1 MNRILKIIKPSGWL
15 FIVLVFAACLAT
27 TFCQG
32 CKKQASPV
40 VKTKTS
46 QTNENETDL
55 KEKQKIEE
63 PPKVVIKSGIAGSW
77 YPDDAKILT
86 EQLGQIFQ
94 KAETKPIDNVI
105 ALILPHAGYQFSGQ
119 TAVSALKTI
128 NKEYKRIIVIGPSH
142 RTPIGGMLSVPKGT
156 HYQTPLGQTPLDVEF
171 INKLLEYPIFQNVQ
185 SAHGSQF
192 ENAVQIE
199 IPLLQYKFQNF
210 RLVPILTGQCS
221 ENTIE
226 KAASI
231 LKSMTDEDTL
241 VIASSDFTHYGRSFG
256 YIPFTQDVP
265 ENLKKLDMGAFEY
278 IAKLDSK
285 GFLEYRN
292 KTGATICGAVP
303 IAILLDML
311 DEDSKAELVKYT
323 TSGHITGDFSHSVSY
338 LSAAFSGKWQGGPE
352 VEPSVSEEKLS
363 EAEKEILLALARKT
377 IVYYLEN
384 KKIPEP
390 ADLGIAITEP
400 LKEQRAAFVTL
411 KKDSMLRGCIGDI
424 FPRQSLY
431 QSVIGNAINA
441 SVRDWRFAP
450 VKISECNDITI
461 EISAL
466 TVPRPVASA
475 EDIRIGTDG
484 VVLGKNGKS
493 AVFLPQVAP
502 EQGWG
507 LEETLSHLSLK
518 AGLPAD
524 AWKEGTEF
532 FVFQAEVFGEE

>member
-1 MNRILKIIKPSGWL
+1 MNKTLRTIKPGCRL
-15 FIVLVFAACLAT
+15 FMVLVFTACFAMA
-27 TFCQG
+27 FCEG
-32 CKKQASPV
+32 CKKENSPA
-40 VKTKTS
+40 VKAETS
-46 QTNENETDL
+46 QTNETEL
-55 KEKQKIEE
+55 MEEQKTEE
-63 PPKVVIKSGIAGSW
+63 PEKVVIKSEIAGPW
-77 YPDDAKILT
+77 YPDDAKILI
-86 EQLGQIFQ
+86 EQIGQIFQ
-94 KAETKPIDNVI
+94 KAEAKPKDNVI
-105 ALILPHAGYQFSGQ
+105 ALILPHAGYQYSGQ
-119 TAVSALKTI
+119 TAAAALKTT
-128 NKEYKRIIVIGPSH
+128 NREYKRIIVIGPSH

-185 SAHGSQF
+185 MAHGNQF

-199 IPLLQYKFQNF
+199 IPLLQYKYQNF

-221 ENTIE
+221 EKTIE

-231 LKSMTDEDTL
+231 LKAMTDEDTL

-256 YIPFTQDVP
+256 YVPFTQDVP

-278 IAKLDSK
+278 IAKLDCK
-285 GFLEYRN
+285 GFLEYKN

-311 DEDSKAELVKYT
+311 NKDTKAELVKYT
-323 TSGHITGDFSHSVSY
+323 TSGQLTGDFSHSVSY
-338 LSAAFSGKWQGGPE
+338 LSAAFSGKWKSGPE
-352 VEPSVSEEKLS
+352 IEPTTTEDKLS
-363 EAEKEILLALARKT
+363 EDEKEILLALARKT

-390 ADLGIAITEP
+390 ADLGITITEP
-400 LKEQRAAFVTL
+400 LKEERAAFVTL
-411 KKDSMLRGCIGDI
+411 NKNSMLRGCIGDI

-431 QSVIGNAINA
+431 QSVISNAINA
-441 SVRDWRFAP
+441 AVRDWRFTP
-450 VKISECNDITI
+450 VRLSEFNDITI

-475 EDIRIGTDG
+475 DDIRIGTDG
-484 VVLGKNGKS
+484 VVLSKNGRS

-507 LEETLSHLSLK
+507 LQETLSQLSLK
-518 AGLPAD
+518 AGLGAD
-524 AWKEGTEF
+524 AWKEGAEF
-532 FVFQAEVFGEE
+532 LVFQAEVFGEE